1 MTQKMV
7 NILWQGW
14 QALLWTCWASD
25 DCGKSKCRWCSVSD
39 WTYSF
44 GVQETDLD
52 RNCRNGSHWVRML
65 RESVRESERKWHE
78 VEGTPTDL
86 KKGWERG
93 EPQETSEKVRKSC
106 DVMEAQ
112 RRHFNEG
119 MVKTANAAKYWQKS
133 LKKVWKVC
141 GWSQTRHSGFVSSSL
156 RGQSK
161 VGK

>member
-7 NILWQGW
+7 NILWRGW
-14 QALLWTCWASD
+14 RAQLWTCWASD

-78 VEGTPTDL
+78 VEGTPRNTNWFEEGLRKRRTPRNFWESKKIMWCHGSPEKAFQWGDGQNGKCCQILAKVTKETL
-86 KKGWERG
+86 KGLWMI
-93 EPQETSEKVRKSC
+93 S
-106 DVMEAQ
+106 D
-112 RRHFNEG
+112 
-119 MVKTANAAKYWQKS
+119 
-133 LKKVWKVC
+133 
-141 GWSQTRHSGFVSSSL
+141 QT
-156 RGQSK
+156 
-161 VGK
+161 